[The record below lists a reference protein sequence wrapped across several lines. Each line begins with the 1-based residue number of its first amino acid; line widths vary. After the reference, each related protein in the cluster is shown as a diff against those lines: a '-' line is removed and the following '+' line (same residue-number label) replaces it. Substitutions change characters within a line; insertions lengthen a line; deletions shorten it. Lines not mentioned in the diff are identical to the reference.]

1 MGESAFSQTENDAG
15 KCQDSRR
22 LLVNLTER
30 RTDRQTDIYAA
41 SFVDISLKVS
51 TEHWQQSNQK
61 QTMGKNVRKH
71 NQR

>member
-1 MGESAFSQTENDAG
+1 MSGNAKAGAATGCARESDRGTEI
-15 KCQDSRR
+15 
-22 LLVNLTER
+22 
-30 RTDRQTDIYAA
+30 QTDIYAA

-51 TEHWQQSNQK
+51 SEHCQQSNQK